1 MQTDEIALLMLAS
14 GASSRFE
21 DGDKLLASLNG
32 QPVISHVTQAV
43 DGIEANAR
51 YAVIGSQDSGRRA
64 ILKDAGWYPLTNPNP
79 SAGLASSLTIGVS
92 KVMEDPQAKAVVIL
106 LADMPFVP
114 RAHICQ
120 LARACTGTTQAVMS
134 MVGARL
140 TPPALF
146 TRTVF
151 DQMMSLKGDRGARQL
166 FDGLEDKAVVPLA
179 TQHAIDIDTIEE
191 LSTATTIAERSDNRR
206 LDVAPSKD

>member
-21 DGDKLLASLNG
+21 DGDKLLAPLNG
-32 QPVISHVTQAV
+32 QPVISHVARAV
-43 DGIEANAR
+43 DGMQVTAQF
-51 YAVIGSQDSGRRA
+51 AVVGPQDSGRHA
-64 ILKDAGWYPLTNPNP
+64 ILKDAGWHPLINPNP
-79 SAGLASSLTIGVS
+79 AAGLASSLAIGVS
-92 KVMEDPQAKAVVIL
+92 KVMADTQAKAVVIL

-114 RAHICQ
+114 KAHICQ

-134 MVGARL
+134 VVGARL

-166 FDGLEDKAVVPLA
+166 FEGLEDKAVVPLA

-191 LSTATTIAERSDNRR
+191 LSTATTIAERSDNQR